1 MMRWLFTTPLRRFVG
16 LAAVASL
23 LLNLA
28 LLMPSLYALQVFD
41 RVFASRSLE
50 TLAMLSALTL
60 LALGFGH
67 CMDVARSRA
76 LASAGRALMER
87 LSAPALQ
94 AALQRA
100 ATGRGRADAERVR
113 DVAQLNQFLHGS
125 GVRALF
131 DAPWLPVYLGV
142 IALMHP
148 WLGVTAAL
156 GAFVL
161 AMLALVTERITR
173 TRAETLTRRTRG
185 VGRHADALVRQ
196 AEAFVGLGMVGHAIA
211 AWRREHTAWLDQHE
225 LLGALQAR
233 MAALAR
239 TARQAVQMAVLG
251 VGAWLVIGA
260 DASPG
265 IMVAATILLGRA
277 LQPVEQLIGGWKQWL
292 DARAAWRRLSE
303 PGSALAPAPSL
314 RLPAPSGRVSVER
327 VVFGH
332 DALRPATIKGVSF
345 ALAAGESLGIVG
357 ASGSGKTTLARLLL
371 GLWAPRSGSVRLDE
385 ADIAQWPRDALGPH
399 IGYLP
404 QDASFFDATVAQ
416 NIARLGAVDDA
427 HVIRA
432 AQLSQA
438 HEMILRLPQG
448 YDTMLGDAGVA
459 LSGGQRQRIALARAL
474 YGTPKFVV
482 LDEPD
487 AHLDA
492 DGEAALRGAL
502 QSLKAQGTT
511 MVVVGHRATLMAQLD
526 TIAVLKDGALQAIG
540 PAATMLA
547 RWRAGNVHAFRTP
560 TGAQG
565 AAA

>member
-1 MMRWLFTTPLRRFVG
+1 
-16 LAAVASL
+16 
-23 LLNLA
+23 
-28 LLMPSLYALQVFD
+28 
-41 RVFASRSLE
+41 
-50 TLAMLSALTL
+50 
-60 LALGFGH
+60 
-67 CMDVARSRA
+67 
-76 LASAGRALMER
+76 
-87 LSAPALQ
+87 
-94 AALQRA
+94 
-100 ATGRGRADAERVR
+100 
-113 DVAQLNQFLHGS
+113 
-125 GVRALF
+125 
-131 DAPWLPVYLGV
+131 
-142 IALMHP
+142 
-148 WLGVTAAL
+148 
-156 GAFVL
+156 
-161 AMLALVTERITR
+161 
-173 TRAETLTRRTRG
+173 
-185 VGRHADALVRQ
+185 
-196 AEAFVGLGMVGHAIA
+196 
-211 AWRREHTAWLDQHE
+211 
-225 LLGALQAR
+225 
-233 MAALAR
+233 
-239 TARQAVQMAVLG
+239 
-251 VGAWLVIGA
+251 
-260 DASPG
+260 
-265 IMVAATILLGRA
+265 VAATILLGRA

-404 QDASFFDATVAQ
+404 QDASFFDATVTQ

-432 AQLSQA
+432 AQLAQA